1 MHTLDDINKKL
12 EEHSKKLS
20 KLQLDM
26 DKIHWAPKTS
36 SYHSQGGGPL
46 SPTTIRAIAFGVV
59 GLLIQVLVAW
69 FLTKRSLASA
79 SGGGGGGSSTGGDG
93 GGSSSS

>member
-26 DKIHWAPKTS
+26 DKIHWAPKT
-36 SYHSQGGGPL
+36 HAQGEGGIL
-46 SPTTIRAIAFGVV
+46 SPTSLRAIAFGVI

-69 FLTKRSLASA
+69 FLTKRSLAS
-79 SGGGGGGSSTGGDG
+79 GGGSAGGDS
-93 GGSSSS
+93 GSS